1 VTHEPRLAETRRAD
15 AADSGARG
23 APEQHPALKG
33 PRPDG
38 AAIVALAKARR
49 RRGRIYKVLI
59 GALLVLGVGS
69 YVVTRIGESGAPSYH
84 FVTQPLKRG
93 DLRETV
99 TATGTLKG
107 RDSVDVSSQISGR
120 VSRVLVDVNDEVKE
134 GEVLAEID
142 PTQLESRV
150 EQSRAQ
156 VRAADASVQQARA
169 TAGQSEAERARIA
182 DLASKGLSSKQQLEA
197 AEGDAARAVATL
209 ASAQAQ
215 ATLARA
221 NLKDAETSLSWARI
235 RAPMDGIVLARL
247 VEPGQS
253 VAASL
258 QAPVLFTVA
267 RDLAQLELRVEID
280 EADVGKVAKDQ
291 PASFTVDA
299 WPDQVFPSKVLN
311 VYNLP
316 TTGTTVVTYQA
327 VLAVDNS
334 TLRLRPGMTATAS
347 VITSEKHDVLLAPN
361 AALRFTP
368 PAMPQQKS
376 SAPGLPFIGG
386 MRPPS
391 WNQRGRAPEKPGA
404 PNQENLWVL
413 QNDVPTPVLVEIGGT
428 DGEFTEIR
436 GAIQR
441 KPGMGRRGPGPGASP
456 AGERGGAVAR
466 TSAPTAPGS
475 AAATPG
481 TAQAAPGAARSEGPQ
496 GEQHEGEAPAPP
508 PKIETGVP
516 VVIDAE
522 QQGKR
527 PG

>member
-1 VTHEPRLAETRRAD
+1 MTHEPRLAETRRAD
-15 AADSGARG
+15 GADSGARG

-33 PRPDG
+33 QRPDG

-59 GALLVLGVGS
+59 GALVVLGVGA
-69 YVVTRIGESGAPSYH
+69 YVVTRLGESGAPSYH
-84 FVTQPLKRG
+84 FVTQPIKRG

-134 GEVLAEID
+134 GDVLAEID

-215 ATLARA
+215 ATLSRA

-280 EADVGKVAKDQ
+280 EADVGRVAKEQ

-368 PAMPQQKS
+368 PALPQKS
-376 SAPGLPFIGG
+376 AAPALPFMGS
-386 MRPPS
+386 MRPPG
-391 WNQRGRAPEKPGA
+391 WNQRGRAPDKPGA

-413 QNDVPTPVLVEIGGT
+413 QNEVLTPVLVEIGGT
-428 DGEFTEIR
+428 DGEFTEIM
-436 GAIQR
+436 GAVQR
-441 KPGMGRRGPGPGASP
+441 KPGAGRRAAGAGASP

-466 TSAPTAPGS
+466 TSAPAAPGS
-475 AAATPG
+475 PAATSGAP
-481 TAQAAPGAARSEGPQ
+481 QAAPGAARSEGAQ

>member
-1 VTHEPRLAETRRAD
+1 M
-15 AADSGARG
+15 
-23 APEQHPALKG
+23 
-33 PRPDG
+33 
-38 AAIVALAKARR
+38 AKARR

-59 GALLVLGVGS
+59 GALVALGVGA
-69 YVVTRIGESGAPSYH
+69 YVVTRAAESGAPSYH

-93 DLRETV
+93 DLKETV

-134 GEVLAEID
+134 GDVLAEID

-169 TAGQSEAERARIA
+169 TAAQSEAERARIA

-215 ATLARA
+215 ATLSRA

-235 RAPMDGIVLARL
+235 RAPLDGIVLARL

-258 QAPVLFTVA
+258 SAPVLFTVA

-291 PASFTVDA
+291 AASFTVDA
-299 WPDQVFPSKVLN
+299 WPDQTFPSKVLN

-327 VLAVDNS
+327 VLAVDN
-334 TLRLRPGMTATAS
+334 TALRLRPGMTATAS
-347 VITSEKHDVLLAPN
+347 IVTSEKHDVLLAPN

-368 PAMPQQKS
+368 PAQPQQKS
-376 SAPGLPFIGG
+376 SGPGLPFIGG

-391 WNQRGRAPEKPGA
+391 WNQRGRAPEKAGA

-413 QNDVPTPVLVEIGGT
+413 QNDVPTPLLVEVGGT
-428 DGEFTEIR
+428 DGEFTEII
-436 GAIQR
+436 GAAQR
-441 KPGMGRRGPGPGASP
+441 KPGAGRRGPGATAG
-456 AGERGGAVAR
+456 GERGGAVAR
-466 TSAPTAPGS
+466 ASAP
-475 AAATPG
+475 AASNPA
-481 TAQAAPGAARSEGPQ
+481 AAPGAAPAAPSPAPGGERREG
-496 GEQHEGEAPAPP
+496 EAREGEAPAPP
-508 PKIETGVP
+508 PKLEVGVP